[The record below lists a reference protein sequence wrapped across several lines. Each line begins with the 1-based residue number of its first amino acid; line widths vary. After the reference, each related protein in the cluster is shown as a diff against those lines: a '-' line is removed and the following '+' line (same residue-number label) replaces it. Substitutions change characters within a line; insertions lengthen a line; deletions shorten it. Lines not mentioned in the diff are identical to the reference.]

1 MGKNNEKESKILEV
15 DFDSISQ
22 KIVSIGGVLE
32 FYKQKF
38 TAVWVQNELGYKY
51 RIRKEAENV
60 VIEHKEM
67 LWSQGGV
74 KDADETPMRV
84 YDFEEAR
91 AFAKVIWFQEISFS
105 VKKRTSY
112 LLDLQKTDEGKV
124 HIVIDEYSDLDGLVI
139 PAFIEIEA
147 VNREVILKVAKMLWY
162 SEADLKDW
170 GARSLVE
177 YYKEKQTQ
185 KIWKKLI
192 KKKSNPN
199 FWNYEFTI

>member
-1 MGKNNEKESKILEV
+1 MAKNNEKESKILEV
-15 DFDSISQ
+15 DFESISQ

-38 TAVWVQNELGYKY
+38 TAVWVQNELWYKY

-67 LWSQGGV
+67 LWSQDGV

-105 VKKRTSY
+105 VKNRTSY
-112 LLDLQKTDEGKV
+112 LLDLEWSWEGKV

-147 VNREVILKVAKMLWY
+147 LNREVILKVARMLWY
-162 SEADLKDW
+162 DESDLKDW
-170 GARSLVE
+170 GARSLME
-177 YYKEKQTQ
+177 YYKNKQ
-185 KIWKKLI
+185 
-192 KKKSNPN
+192 
-199 FWNYEFTI
+199 